1 MLLKLLLSVLLVS
14 SAAFAEKARYDN
26 YRVYTI
32 NVDSELQLQAL
43 RAIDEYPDGV
53 SKLYSTAV
61 LIFKF
66 IFVSDFSIVSTNHQR
81 T

>member
-1 MLLKLLLSVLLVS
+1 
-14 SAAFAEKARYDN
+14 
-26 YRVYTI
+26 VYTI
-32 NVDSELQLQAL
+32 DVESELQLQAL

-53 SKLYSTAV
+53 SELYSSSTV